1 MCFEENT
8 FNLRRQVTNMLH
20 FCQIKKNNHR
30 RSLETRRYV
39 EPNITPGKNVIEISK
54 LDLFEM

>member
-1 MCFEENT
+1 
-8 FNLRRQVTNMLH
+8 MLH